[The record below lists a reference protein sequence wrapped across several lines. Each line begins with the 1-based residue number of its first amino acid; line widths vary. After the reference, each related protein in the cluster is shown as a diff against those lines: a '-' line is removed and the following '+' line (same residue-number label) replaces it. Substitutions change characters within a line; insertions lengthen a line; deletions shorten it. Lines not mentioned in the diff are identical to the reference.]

1 MDSGF
6 VNLARVDRVEQEL
19 IEGDFR
25 PSRTPVPAAPA
36 SDTILALAV
45 AGDRRATEDLVRE
58 MAPRVFDTV
67 RAICG
72 PRFADVDDLAQESLV
87 AFVRALPQ
95 FEGRSSILHYA
106 RRIAART
113 AIAGRRRA
121 RAEGHVD
128 DVALRR
134 MPDTTTKQPYRQ
146 LVIERRRAMVR
157 MLLAELPEAQS
168 ETLALRFCVGLSMEE
183 VAAATEAPV
192 NTVYSRLRLA
202 KAALRARI
210 ESDPVLSDLSLETS
224 R

>member
-6 VNLARVDRVEQEL
+6 VNLARLDRAEDQRTEH
-19 IEGDFR
+19 EHR
-25 PSRTPVPAAPA
+25 PGITPVPAAP
-36 SDTILALAV
+36 TPEVVLGLAI
-45 AGDRRATEDLVRE
+45 AGDRRAIDDLVRAL
-58 MAPRVFDTV
+58 APRVFDTV

-128 DVALRR
+128 DLALQT
-134 MPDTTTKQPYRQ
+134 MPETTTKQPYRQ

-183 VAAATEAPV
+183 LAAATEAPL

-210 ESDPVLSDLSLETS
+210 ASDPVLADLSLETS